1 MTKLP
6 QLQHRKDRD
15 LAFIS
20 IKRKKIYLGK
30 WGSPEVFIEYAKIIS
45 GGEIIK
51 KSADEKPG
59 TKQEPKKKTS
69 VQDFIRQPSFYRFSK
84 TRTVP
89 SCNPGKL
96 GNFSVVFVR

>member
-30 WGSPEVFIEYAKIIS
+30 WGRPEVFIEYAKIIS

-51 KSADEKPG
+51 KVLMRNPARNRN
-59 TKQEPKKKTS
+59 QRKKHRFRIS
-69 VQDFIRQPSFYRFSK
+69 FVNLLSIDFLKRERYRHAILVSWVIF
-84 TRTVP
+84 
-89 SCNPGKL
+89 L
-96 GNFSVVFVR
+96 

>member
-30 WGSPEVFIEYAKIIS
+30 WVSPEVFIEYAKIIS

-69 VQDFIRQPSFYRFSK
+69 VQDFIVNLLSIDFLKRERYRHAILVSWVIF
-84 TRTVP
+84 
-89 SCNPGKL
+89 L
-96 GNFSVVFVR
+96 